1 MAIDSALWRLR
12 IGEAGGVEQ
21 IAAALDRFLGG
32 GKDGAISDGH
42 SAVQRNHFI
51 PVFLSYSVDVSLE

>member
-32 GKDGAISDGH
+32 GKDGAITPQY
-42 SAVQRNHFI
+42 SATTLYQFFYHIR
-51 PVFLSYSVDVSLE
+51 